1 MKNEKITVGRV
12 AKRKR
17 ARRNKLCFILLLFIV
32 IGTGFSFAQSKEEVI
47 EYSQET
53 ILDEET
59 NICEKY
65 VKEEIEKQI
74 EMQKQMQEQEYSNM
88 KKLQNEM
95 NKAYAQAYNDYWRSR
110 GYKIKEPW
118 TLKRFIELLK
128 VLAIIAIIIAVIWFF
143 PPTHKLIVDFYEG
156 NQIIK
161 TIVDILGNIFKGIG
175 NAIVKFFQNTF

>member
-59 NICEKY
+59 ND
-65 VKEEIEKQI
+65 VTEETVE
-74 EMQKQMQEQEYSNM
+74 EVEEEVVEEVVS
-88 KKLQNEM
+88 
-95 NKAYAQAYNDYWRSR
+95 
-110 GYKIKEPW
+110 KIN
-118 TLKRFIELLK
+118 L
-128 VLAIIAIIIAVIWFF
+128 
-143 PPTHKLIVDFYEG
+143 
-156 NQIIK
+156 
-161 TIVDILGNIFKGIG
+161 
-175 NAIVKFFQNTF
+175 